1 MICPKCGGEVYIYD
15 RYRTTLKDMP
25 IWTDRRTEIEAEI
38 HRYRCVECGETFT
51 EEIPFRY
58 PKTRITMRAA
68 EWIESLLSHGMSIS
82 SVHEITGVH
91 WETIRK
97 IHQNIMETALSKRK
111 DELKSQEYKPK
122 HLAVDEFAI
131 HKGHT
136 YATCVMD
143 LDLGD
148 VLWVG
153 HGRAKKDF
161 ELFFQE
167 TNMDYLSEV
176 EAVAMDMNASYNQLV
191 TKHMPWAKIVYDR
204 YHVQAQFGKD
214 VLGAVR
220 LNEARNHLNKANDI
234 LSSISENTDKDE
246 RKNIWAEVKKEK
258 HQYAELK
265 SSRWLILRKNDSLSD
280 DRTEKL
286 NRILKD
292 HTDLAVCYAMKE
304 EMSAIFD
311 LRDEKE
317 ARIRWTNWFEASKT
331 SGIEPLVKFAMLKE
345 KRLEG
350 LVAHASH
357 PISTGKLEGFNNKIK
372 VCKRIGY
379 GYRNDDY
386 FFTLIR
392 FVSIPAGKF

>member
-82 SVHEITGVH
+82 SVHEISGIH

-191 TKHMPWAKIVYDR
+191 AKYMPWAEIVYDR
-204 YHVQAQFGKD
+204 YHVQAQYGKD
-214 VLGAVR
+214 VLGTVR

-265 SSRWLILRKNDSLSD
+265 SSR
-280 DRTEKL
+280 
-286 NRILKD
+286 
-292 HTDLAVCYAMKE
+292 C
-304 EMSAIFD
+304 
-311 LRDEKE
+311 
-317 ARIRWTNWFEASKT
+317 
-331 SGIEPLVKFAMLKE
+331 
-345 KRLEG
+345 
-350 LVAHASH
+350 
-357 PISTGKLEGFNNKIK
+357 
-372 VCKRIGY
+372 
-379 GYRNDDY
+379 
-386 FFTLIR
+386 
-392 FVSIPAGKF
+392 